1 MPLANWHDW
10 AALGMILYS
19 TGLTAP
25 IISMYTSVRTT
36 QLPLPLLVL
45 IASLTVIPLKECEKP
60 GWELKARLPTEQC

>member
-25 IISMYTSVRTT
+25 IVSVYTSVHTT
-36 QLPLPLLVL
+36 QSPP
-45 IASLTVIPLKECEKP
+45 PFKQK
-60 GWELKARLPTEQC
+60 ELKFLLFERQMEETVTVGTENL